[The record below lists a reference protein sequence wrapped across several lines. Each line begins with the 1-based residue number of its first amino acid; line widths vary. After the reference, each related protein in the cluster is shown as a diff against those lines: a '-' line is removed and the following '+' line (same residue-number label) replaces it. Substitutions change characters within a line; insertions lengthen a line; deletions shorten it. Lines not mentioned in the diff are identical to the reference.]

1 MFLPVS
7 FKHPK
12 GLKLSFSGFST
23 TRSKKNKL
31 NLENLK
37 DSHLPFIK
45 ELYKD
50 RKSPVIPF
58 DRSLIKATCSY
69 CLNPK
74 AKAEF
79 LKN

>member
-1 MFLPVS
+1 MIFFYEKKNYTCS
-7 FKHPK
+7 AGKNN
-12 GLKLSFSGFST
+12 KLS
-23 TRSKKNKL
+23 
-31 NLENLK
+31 LEDLK

-50 RKSPVIPF
+50 RKAPVIPF
-58 DRSLIKATCSY
+58 DRNLIKATCSH

-79 LKN
+79 LKQ